1 MRVVVVGGGIAG
13 LTAAWGLARAGV
25 RDLVLLEREDQLF
38 AHSSGRNAAIYR
50 PVETQAPVTRLAL
63 RTAELYDETL
73 GERRAWLKE
82 DGVLLTASTAAALGR
97 LAQNAEEAGVAVRW
111 LDHGELLAA
120 APAVEDG
127 HARSALSVPSGGV
140 LDLHAI
146 ATALGRV
153 IRDSGGRIEL
163 AQPAS
168 RLLVKAGR
176 TNGVELSDGRALSAD
191 VVVIAG
197 GAWAREL
204 GETAGAPLPLT
215 PVRRH
220 LVMLEPERPLP
231 PDTPTVW
238 DAEVE
243 AYFRPESG
251 AVLASPGDAVPWP
264 PELPAADPAALELL
278 ATKLG
283 KMAPAIAGS
292 RVRRS
297 WACLRTFAP
306 DKVSVV
312 GADPRVGGLFW
323 LAGLGGHG
331 ITAGAAAGEVLAAA
345 VLDRVHV
352 ERDVLSPSR
361 LL

>member
-50 PVETQAPVTRLAL
+50 PVETQPPVTRLAL
-63 RTAELYDETL
+63 RTAELYDEIL
-73 GERRAWLKE
+73 GDRREWLKE
-82 DGVLLTASTAAALGR
+82 DGVLLTASTESALAR
-97 LAQNAEEAGVAVRW
+97 LAKNAEDAGIAIRWMDHDELVATV
-111 LDHGELLAA
+111 
-120 APAVEDG
+120 PAVDGG
-127 HARSALSVPSGGV
+127 HARAALAVDSGGV

-146 ATALGRV
+146 ATTLGRV
-153 IRDSGGRIEL
+153 IRDAGGRIEVSR
-163 AQPAS
+163 PAA
-168 RLLVKAGR
+168 RLIVRGGDAI
-176 TNGVELSDGRALSAD
+176 GVELGDGQTLSAD
-191 VVVIAG
+191 VVVVAG
-197 GAWAREL
+197 GAWASEL
-204 GETAGAPLPLT
+204 GESAGAPLPLT

-220 LVMLEPERPLP
+220 LVMLEPEAPLP

-238 DAEVE
+238 DGELE

-251 AVLASPGDAVPWP
+251 AVLASPGDATPWR
-264 PELPAADPAALELL
+264 PEVPAADPAALELL
-278 ATKLG
+278 AQKLG
-283 KMAPAIAGS
+283 KMAPALAGS

-297 WACLRTFAP
+297 WACLRTFAA

-312 GADPRVGGLFW
+312 GADPRVRGLFW

-331 ITAGAAAGEVLAAA
+331 ITAGAAAGEVLAAS
-345 VLDRVHV
+345 VLDREHV
-352 ERDVLSPSR
+352 ERDVLSPAR